1 MPAERFAGVCASF
14 TDQKLWRAAT
24 FAAQASGQVVE
35 AYGPVADEA
44 TMRLLRPLSTQHPVR
59 LWTLLGGM
67 FGGFAA
73 FAMTIW
79 MSRNWP
85 LVVGGKPIVSWPP
98 FICICFEM
106 TVLYASFACMGSFFA
121 YARLPHL
128 TLPAAYRPEF
138 AVDHFGLFIA
148 CAPLEAEHWQRQL
161 TAAGAQWVWHID
173 NQPRGRLA
181 LPSV

>member
-1 MPAERFAGVCASF
+1 MPPDYFVGVCASF
-14 TDQKLWRAAT
+14 ADQKLWRAAT
-24 FAAQASGQVVE
+24 LAAQDSGQAIE

-44 TMRLLRPLSTQHPVR
+44 TMRLLRPHSPQNPVR

-79 MSRNWP
+79 MSRDWP

-106 TVLYASFACMGSFFA
+106 TVLFASFACMGSFLA
-121 YARLPHL
+121 YARLPQL

-148 CAPLEAEHWQRQL
+148 CAPPEAERWQQQL
-161 TAAGAQWVWHID
+161 TAEGAQQVWRIE

-181 LPSV
+181 LPTF